1 MIGLPFI
8 VYFDFETTAGD
19 RVVNNPKMFV
29 ITCCQICAFHPDVN
43 LDRIV
48 NFRSF

>member
-1 MIGLPFI
+1 MRGLPFI

-19 RVVNNPKMFV
+19 SVVNNLKMFV
-29 ITCCQICAFHPDVN
+29 ITCCQIYVFHPDVN
-43 LDRIV
+43 VDNIV